1 MFDLG
6 ERADVSGRGGSDM
19 DTEDEPDCSM
29 LMRVRVL
36 NRSLNASQFNVS
48 EETKSS
54 LKLSIASC

>member
-1 MFDLG
+1 
-6 ERADVSGRGGSDM
+6 M